1 MTTTDIVIIGA
12 GVAGLTTANALTE
25 LGFGVTIVERERQF
39 RDRIRGEALHPWGAA
54 EAANLDLIG
63 LLRQADGRPLPTWR
77 RYADRAV
84 VSDYDWSEDV
94 SDGRVEWSV
103 SHPALQGQL
112 LADLRRRDVQLLQPG
127 VFTGLRLGAGPPEV
141 DVVADNKLATIT
153 ARLVV
158 AADGQ
163 RSAVRTA
170 LGFPVQRD
178 PVHHKLGGVLLDN
191 IALEPGVTHQAYFA
205 GGMAVVFPR
214 DSGRARAYL
223 ACSPKQAAALQG
235 PVATPNLIA
244 TVAAHFPAGAFDRA
258 EPAGPAGFFPGADV
272 VSDRLTAPGVVLIG
286 DAAGANDPAQG
297 HGLSLAFRDARE
309 LRDLLAG
316 ATGDW
321 QPAIDEFARRR
332 QTYFAPLRAHA
343 IWAGVLTVDTGLA
356 ADRCRDLFAL
366 AREADPTAGGYAGIH
381 AFGPDGLVADEAAR
395 RHFFGED
402 LALTPGVA
410 SMAAAAPA
418 GGGR

>member
-12 GVAGLTTANALTE
+12 GVAGLTAARALAE
-25 LGFGVTIVERERQF
+25 LGLGVTIVERERRF

-63 LLRQADGRPLPTWR
+63 ILRQSDGHPLPTWR

-94 SDGRVEWSV
+94 SDGRVEWSI
-103 SHPALQGQL
+103 SHPELQDQL
-112 LADLRRRDVQLLQPG
+112 LADLRRRGVQLLQPG
-127 VFTGLRLGAGPPEV
+127 VFTSLRLGAGSPEV
-141 DVVADNKLATIT
+141 DVVADNKLVTIT

-170 LGFPVQRD
+170 IAAQATRD

-191 IALEPGVTHQAYFA
+191 ADLEPGITHQAHFP
-205 GGMAVVFPR
+205 GGMTVVFPR
-214 DSGRARAYL
+214 GNGRARAYL
-223 ACSPKQAAALQG
+223 ACSLEQAAALQG
-235 PVATPNLIA
+235 PAAVNDLIA
-244 TVAAHFPAGAFDRA
+244 AFAGQYPAGAFDQA
-258 EPAGPAGFFPGADV
+258 EAAGPAGFFPGADV

-286 DAAGANDPAQG
+286 DAAGTNDPAQG
-297 HGLSLAFRDARE
+297 HGLSLSFRDARE

-316 ATGDW
+316 ASDW
-321 QPAIDEFARRR
+321 QAALGEFARRR
-332 QTYFAPLRAHA
+332 QAYFAPLRAHA
-343 IWAGVLTVDTGLA
+343 IWAGQLTVDTGPE
-356 ADRCRDLFAL
+356 ADRRRELVAL

-402 LALTPGVA
+402 LAPTPGAA